1 MDTLNSRSSA
11 LVLVDYQERLM
22 PMIPEGS
29 AAVQR
34 GVFLARTA
42 QILNI
47 PVLGTEQNP
56 ARLGP
61 NAAELKALCSK
72 TLAKTHFD
80 AFEDGLLAALHQVH
94 PALDQVVLAG
104 CEAHVCLL
112 QTALGALRAGLR
124 VWVVGNACGSRRA
137 SDHAAALQRLA
148 QAGATVVTHE
158 MAAFEWLH
166 HCEHPRFR
174 EVLALIKA
182 LE

>member
-1 MDTLNSRSSA
+1 MHTLNARTSA

-22 PMIPEGS
+22 PMIHEGV
-29 AAVQR
+29 AAVKR

-42 QILNI
+42 TALDI

-61 NAAELKALCSK
+61 NGPELRSLCATILS
-72 TLAKTHFD
+72 KTHFD
-80 AFEDGLLAALHQVH
+80 ACQDGLMEALRQAR
-94 PALDQVVLAG
+94 PALGQVVVAG

-112 QTALGALRAGLR
+112 QTALGLLRAGLS
-124 VWVVGNACGSRRA
+124 VWVVANACGSRRA
-137 SDHAAALQRLA
+137 SDHAAAMARLSN
-148 QAGATVVTHE
+148 AGATIVTHE
-158 MAAFEWLH
+158 MVAFEWLH

-182 LE
+182 VD